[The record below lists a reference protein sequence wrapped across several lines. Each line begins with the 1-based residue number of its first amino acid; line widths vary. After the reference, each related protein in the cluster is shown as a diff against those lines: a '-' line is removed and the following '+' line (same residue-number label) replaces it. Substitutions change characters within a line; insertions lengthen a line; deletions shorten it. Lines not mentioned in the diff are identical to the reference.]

1 MGFQKHITSIITLLP
16 KLQRT
21 SLFSTTQIEAIEE
34 LAKARLRNPV
44 RVEVRA
50 EKKNQKMVLHHQN
63 IQNLPKHL
71 QDFTFTWNA
80 RHIRSHHS

>member
-1 MGFQKHITSIITLLP
+1 MDEADRLLGMGFQKHITSIITLLP

-44 RVEVRA
+44 RVEVVLEDSGCFDDAEIGRA
-50 EKKNQKMVLHHQN
+50 HV
-63 IQNLPKHL
+63 
-71 QDFTFTWNA
+71 
-80 RHIRSHHS
+80 